1 MRSHYPFNP
10 ATCVCLSESWTWIF
24 NAISRD
30 LFVFNGF
37 RRGVVIRFVDI
48 GGIVDY
54 DFKYIFVTIKES
66 NKL

>member
-1 MRSHYPFNP
+1 M
-10 ATCVCLSESWTWIF
+10 CVLIWTWIF
-24 NAISRD
+24 NAICRD
-30 LFVFNGF
+30 LFVSNGF